1 MKTED
6 DSRLTVGLALGGG
19 GARGMAHIGV
29 LKVLTR
35 ENIPI
40 DAIAGTSMG
49 GVIGSAFAAG
59 VPVEDI
65 ESVALRVR
73 KRSERIKL
81 VDFELTGSGLLK
93 GTRVYRFLASILGEV
108 MTFGDLHIPLALVA
122 VELNTGREVVLREGK
137 LVEAIRATISVPG
150 VFEPVKRDDL
160 LLVDGGVLNSV
171 PVDVARN
178 MGARFVI
185 AVDVLPHFP
194 QNQSEPPPK
203 VQPPKASLM
212 PKSVQELMYSYMIMI
227 SELTEYKIHT
237 YPPDIIIRPSLPAD
251 VHLFNGFDRAQEII
265 EAGEVAAQ
273 EALPKIHSCLQLKL
287 RDI

>member
-1 MKTED
+1 MAD
-6 DSRLTVGLALGGG
+6 DSRPTVGLALGGG

-65 ESVALRVR
+65 ENVALRVR

-93 GTRVYRFLASILGEV
+93 GTRVYRFLASILGEE
-108 MTFGDLHIPLALVA
+108 MTYADLRIPLALVA
-122 VELNTGREVVLREGK
+122 VEINTGREVVLSEGK
-137 LVEAIRATISVPG
+137 LVEAIRATMSVPG
-150 VFEPVKRDDL
+150 VFEPVKRGDL
-160 LLVDGGVLNSV
+160 LLVDGGVLNNV

-178 MGARFVI
+178 MGARVVI

-194 QNQSEPPPK
+194 QNQLEPPPK
-203 VQPPKASLM
+203 VQLPTASLI

-227 SELTEYKIHT
+227 SELTEYKIRA
-237 YPPDIIIRPSLPAD
+237 YPPDMIIRPTLPAD

-273 EALPKIHSCLQLKL
+273 EILPKIRAILSAT
-287 RDI
+287 